1 MSDQLPV
8 LSLGVVMPFTEPA
21 SVSPLPALTAEER
34 RREEILR
41 CLETAG
47 RRSVAELSD
56 MSDAERCKWL
66 FWNLHENLDAIRQME
81 PALQAR
87 ISSMQHSVMD
97 VTQRPD
103 QIALNRRVDL
113 ACRWT
118 MELSFPGHPEE
129 VTYPIGDGWVNLVIA
144 HEAPAYLHVATGQK
158 AYLDADHT
166 TYPNQIYLEGW
177 ISDQLWQD
185 VRSHLSNPN
194 PSCRTDVV
202 LLDSALFPVRRDFD
216 FVAGPPG
223 AIGVVSL
230 EFRAF
235 SHPAERRMVRRSEPR
250 RAR

>member
-1 MSDQLPV
+1 MQ
-8 LSLGVVMPFTEPA
+8 FTEPA
-21 SVSPLPALTAEER
+21 IARALTESSPDER
-34 RREEILR
+34 RRDEVLK
-41 CLETAG
+41 CLESAG
-47 RRSVAELSD
+47 RRPVAELSE

-66 FWNLHENLDAIRQME
+66 FWNLHQNLEAVRQME

-87 ISSMQHSVMD
+87 INSMQYSVMD
-97 VTQRPD
+97 ETRLAD
-103 QIALNRRVDL
+103 HAALNKRLDL

-118 MELSFPGHPEE
+118 MELSFPGYPEE

-144 HEAPAYLHVATGQK
+144 AEAPAYLHVASGQK

-185 VRSHLSNPN
+185 VRAHLSNPN

-223 AIGVVSL
+223 AIGVISL

-235 SHPAERRMVRRSEPR
+235 SHPTERRMVRRSEPR
-250 RAR
+250 RSR

>member
-1 MSDQLPV
+1 MQ
-8 LSLGVVMPFTEPA
+8 FTEPA
-21 SVSPLPALTAEER
+21 IARALTESSPDER
-34 RREEILR
+34 RRDEVLK
-41 CLETAG
+41 CLEPAG
-47 RRSVAELSD
+47 RRPVAELSE

-66 FWNLHENLDAIRQME
+66 FWNLHENLEAVRQME

-87 ISSMQHSVMD
+87 INSMQYSVMD
-97 VTQRPD
+97 ETRLAD
-103 QIALNRRVDL
+103 HATLNKRLDL

-118 MELSFPGHPEE
+118 MELSFPGYPEE

-144 HEAPAYLHVATGQK
+144 AEAPAYLHVASGQK

-185 VRSHLSNPN
+185 VRAHLSNPN

-223 AIGVVSL
+223 AIGVISL

-235 SHPAERRMVRRSEPR
+235 SHPTERRMVRRSEPR
-250 RAR
+250 RSR